1 MILCHTKKGSR
12 KLHNKIVWG
21 GGGSLNRKQKTDILL
36 RAFIDSFS
44 KKPRKGIRK
53 HG

>member
-12 KLHNKIVWG
+12 KLHNKIVM
-21 GGGSLNRKQKTDILL
+21 NRKQKADILL
-36 RAFIDSFS
+36 RAVIDSFS
-44 KKPRKGIRK
+44 KKPRKGVRK